1 MRWKG
6 WDGGVVAGDDKMATI
21 EVSELYKIF
30 GPRPRTALHMAR
42 QGRDKAT
49 ILRETGSTVAVNN
62 VTFSIEPA
70 EIFVIMGLS
79 GSGKSTLLRCL
90 NRLVEPTSGR
100 VLLDGQDITSLSRKE
115 LLHLRRRRFAMVF
128 QHFALLPH
136 RSVLANVEFGLEI
149 NGAPR
154 RQRRERAMA
163 ALETVGLAEWAGHF
177 PSELS
182 GGMQQRVGLA
192 RALATDADILLM
204 DEAFSALD
212 PLIRQEMQYEL
223 LQLQSQLQRTIV
235 FITHDL
241 GEALKLGDRIAI
253 MRDGEIVQ
261 IDRPEGILAR
271 PADDYVA
278 SFTEDVDRGKV
289 FTARNV
295 MRRAEVIRDTVGPRV
310 ALRKMEELQLS
321 SVFVVDRDHRLRGIV
336 DADDV
341 LAAVRSGEE
350 TLAAIIREDVPTCS
364 PDTVL
369 RDLIPVAAK
378 NRMPVAVI
386 DERRRLLG
394 LVARVQI
401 LAGMAGDVSVD
412 PVEPGPLQ
420 ASTGAGNP

>member
-1 MRWKG
+1 MLRG
-6 WDGGVVAGDDKMATI
+6 AGRVFLMGGDNMSTI
-21 EVSELYKIF
+21 QVDQLFKIF
-30 GPRPRTALHMAR
+30 GPRPRAAISLAK
-42 QGRDKAT
+42 QGRAKNE
-49 ILRETGSTVAVNN
+49 ILQETGSTVAVNN
-62 VTFSIEPA
+62 ASFSVEA
-70 EIFVIMGLS
+70 GEIFVIMGLS

-90 NRLVEPTSGR
+90 NRLIEPTAGR
-100 VLLDGQDITSLSRKE
+100 VLLDGQDITTLSRRE
-115 LLHLRRRRFAMVF
+115 LIHLRRQRFAMVF

-136 RSVLANVEFGLEI
+136 RTVLANTEYGLEVK
-149 NGAPR
+149 GVPR
-154 RQRRERAMA
+154 QERRRRAME
-163 ALETVGLAEWAGHF
+163 ALETVGLAQWANHY

-223 LQLQSQLQRTIV
+223 LQLQSELKRTIV

-253 MRDGEIVQ
+253 MRDGQIVQ

-271 PADDYVA
+271 PANEYVE

-295 MRRAEVIRDTVGPRV
+295 MRRPQVIRDTVGPRV
-310 ALRKMEELQLS
+310 ALRKMKELQLS
-321 SVFVVDRDHRLRGIV
+321 SVFVVDRDHRLRGLV
-336 DADDV
+336 TADDV
-341 LAAVRSGEE
+341 LAAVQRGDE
-350 TLAAIIREDVPTCS
+350 TLDHLIRDDVPTCS

-378 NRMPVAVI
+378 NRIPVAVI

-401 LAGMAGDVSVD
+401 LAGMAGDVQLD
-412 PVEPGPLQ
+412 PVESGSHQPVAVGGG
-420 ASTGAGNP
+420 S